1 MLLPK
6 LSDGVASDELLA
18 ENVVVD
24 ELDISAGLLLGSRC
38 RHAQSSELSTPEKL

>member
-24 ELDISAGLLLGSRC
+24 ELDICAGLRLDS
-38 RHAQSSELSTPEKL
+38 H